1 MTIFLQT
8 ISELRP
14 TDGRG
19 RTPSRALDDHSSVRT
34 LPFLGRALRRGAAFR
49 DQARVAL
56 RRWEDIATDFLTM
69 GARVLVVHF
78 EVSGE
83 EATCLTRSNRQNKE
97 S

>member
-1 MTIFLQT
+1 M
-8 ISELRP
+8 
-14 TDGRG
+14 
-19 RTPSRALDDHSSVRT
+19 RT

-49 DQARVAL
+49 DQARAAL

-83 EATCLTRSNRQNKE
+83 EATCLTWSSLQTRE